1 MNIILGVNSK
11 PVLVRMMISPR
22 DHEYNNTVFFSSF
35 PQPEK
40 KKRIWHWGFKWKKW
54 ESTNICF
61 EHISVIRVRFNYII
75 MRRTASPTAEM
86 ETSVP
91 MQYLIT
97 SYLAASSWALNAWIS
112 CNKQIIM
119 CYQIFP
125 SSKTW
130 REVYM
135 SKGDSNTLSSLFVRF
150 VVSEF
155 WLASSSRIRL

>member
-1 MNIILGVNSK
+1 
-11 PVLVRMMISPR
+11 MISPR
-22 DHEYNNTVFFSSF
+22 DHEYNSTVFSLFLS
-35 PQPEK
+35 QKRK
-40 KKRIWHWGFKWKKW
+40 KNMTLRFQVKKW
-54 ESTNICF
+54 ESTNFCF
-61 EHISVIRVRFNYII
+61 EHIRVMRVRFNYII

-112 CNKQIIM
+112 CNKQTYHA

-125 SSKTW
+125 SAKKN
-130 REVYM
+130 EEKVYM